1 MLAQRKQ
8 QMRSIPAAKEHYV
21 TCSLAFGS
29 LLRRNRAAA
38 TQRAAAS
45 LAADEQQQLHT
56 PHVSVLL
63 QEVLANLNHM
73 PIQVGQQPCSDSL
86 QQQLGDAS
94 SEQEVARLTLLPCA
108 VCTAGVCGLHAGC
121 WRSHGCHDA
130 AAPGEQESGAADVT

>member
-8 QMRSIPAAKEHYV
+8 HMRSISAAKEHYV
-21 TCSLAFGS
+21 TCSLALGS
-29 LLRRNRAAA
+29 LLRRNRAAAA

-45 LAADEQQQLHT
+45 LAPDDQQQQQHT

-86 QQQLGDAS
+86 QQQ
-94 SEQEVARLTLLPCA
+94 P
-108 VCTAGVCGLHAGC
+108 
-121 WRSHGCHDA
+121 
-130 AAPGEQESGAADVT
+130 